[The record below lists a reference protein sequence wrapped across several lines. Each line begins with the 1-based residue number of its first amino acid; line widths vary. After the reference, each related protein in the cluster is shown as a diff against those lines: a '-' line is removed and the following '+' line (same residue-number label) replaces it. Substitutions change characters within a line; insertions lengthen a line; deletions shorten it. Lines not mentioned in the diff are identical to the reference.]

1 MDEVTALQARPL
13 EAMYP
18 VVFFD
23 ALRIKMREDGVLR
36 NKAVYVVPD
45 GTCDILARRTF

>member
-1 MDEVTALQARPL
+1 L

-23 ALRIKMREDGVLR
+23 ALRVKIRQDGVVR
-36 NKAVYVVPD
+36 NKAVYLV
-45 GTCDILARRTF
+45 